1 MRKILNSSSIWD
13 LHIHSC
19 NSPKSSGDFQK
30 MDVKTYVDKLLE
42 IFSDYSELS
51 MISFTDHNVISYDVY
66 KEFYSRKT
74 DIELIPG
81 IEIDVDID
89 DVSDSKH
96 LIFYFNVDECKLE
109 EFSIKIN
116 NLLKGK
122 RSIKINEL
130 LQKLI
135 EFKIEFLISPHAFK
149 QNKRAINYDWNDE
162 NITENNM
169 HKYMDQFFCFWEA
182 SGYSD
187 IATAIEFLKRFDSE
201 DKISIISF
209 SDSSDEKKLR
219 NYLSNPTQYFKSLPN
234 FKGLQLCGTDSRR
247 ILKQSK
253 NFDYGNSG
261 NIIGNIKIGDKEI
274 NLSDQLNV
282 IVGGRGSG
290 KSLLLDNIALNLI
303 SNVRDNNVL
312 DQERI
317 EFLDTQFIS
326 LYNYDGSKI
335 NIDSKKIDYYDQS
348 YVSKI
353 FNSKNSTKEIEKYF
367 NDEFDSLG
375 ELNKNQKLEEIKL
388 NFNNS
393 IKSNKI
399 IKPNSN
405 ISDFVGKY
413 IVINEKNNCI
423 KFSKTKIK
431 DLKTIDYD
439 ISDAIKYSKEK
450 SKLIPNDLKNNIR
463 INEALLNLI
472 KLVNDEVIEYNKKIE
487 ECNFDNIIKRK
498 CVNYLEEKDSVVKDK
513 NEQEELFLKH
523 FSYECNKYEER
534 SNIVNA
540 FIQLKNSYIP
550 EISLS
555 DMKTGVDNSIFKF
568 EKKLIIE
575 DPMKYFRKICEK
587 HIGVKVNKLSID
599 ELINLFIYDLEN
611 EIKEKKSIDG
621 FITELKSL
629 DLYNINYECNI
640 LYGKTKEKLEIIN
653 KMSPGTQTNILME
666 YIVSKDTTIPLL
678 IDQPEDNI
686 DNETIYTKLTNWFRK
701 LKSKRQVI
709 VVTHDANIVINADAE
724 NVVIATKEDNDIFN
738 YCYGALEYGEILDRI
753 SIILDGGVEA
763 VERRLK
769 KYGREKNQS
778 SNK

>member
-1 MRKILNSSSIWD
+1 MQKILNNSSIWD

-42 IFSDYSELS
+42 IFSDYPELS
-51 MISFTDHNVISYDVY
+51 MISFTDHNIISYDVY
-66 KEFYSRKT
+66 KEFYSRKS
-74 DIELIPG
+74 DVELIPG

-89 DVSDSKH
+89 DISDSKH
-96 LIFYFNVDECKLE
+96 LIFYFNIDESKLE

-122 RSIKINEL
+122 KSIKINEL
-130 LQKLI
+130 LQKLV

-162 NITENNM
+162 DITENNI

-247 ILKQSK
+247 ILKEAK
-253 NFDYGNSG
+253 TFDYGNSG
-261 NIIGNIKIGDKEI
+261 NIIANIKIGNKEI
-274 NLSDQLNV
+274 KLSDQLNV

-317 EFLDTQFIS
+317 DFLDTQSIS

-388 NFNNS
+388 NFNNY

-405 ISDFVGKY
+405 ISDFIGKY

-431 DLKTIDYD
+431 DLKTVDYD
-439 ISDAIKYSKEK
+439 ISEAIKYSKEK

-463 INEALLNLI
+463 INEALLNLVKI
-472 KLVNDEVIEYNKKIE
+472 VNDEVIEYNKKIE
-487 ECNFDNIIKRK
+487 EYNFDNIIKRK
-498 CVNYLEEKDSVVKDK
+498 CVSYLEEKDSVVKDK

-523 FSYECNKYEER
+523 FNYECNKYEER

-540 FIQLKNSYIP
+540 FIQLKNSHIP

-555 DMKTGVDNSIFKF
+555 DMKTGIDNSVFKF

-575 DPMKYFRKICEK
+575 DPMDYFRKICEK

-599 ELINLFIYDLEN
+599 ELIHLFIYDLEN

-621 FITELKSL
+621 FIIELKSL

-640 LYGKTKEKLEIIN
+640 LYGNTKEKLEIIN

-724 NVVIATKEDNDIFN
+724 NVVIANKEDNDLFN
-738 YCYGALEYGEILDRI
+738 YSYGALEYGEILDRI